1 MKHGD
6 IVTITNE
13 FGGRVYRNHC
23 VVLMVTP
30 KMIRHGIYDTHRPGL
45 HLVRGY
51 WYGTDPMDVRS
62 YGKNEGTIQ
71 QNKRAVL
78 VGRVESHEQIKKL
91 GV

>member
-1 MKHGD
+1 MKAGD
-6 IVTITNE
+6 IVTIIDG
-13 FGGRVYRNHC
+13 FAGRVYRQHC

-51 WYGTDPMDVRS
+51 WYGTNPMDVRS

-78 VGRVESHEQIKKL
+78 VGRVESHEQIKKM